1 MQNRIIKDIS
11 DFIFLEDE
19 LQKADII
26 FLPGG
31 GHAEVPEK
39 GAEVYLKGYAPI
51 IMPSGKKAI
60 DKEGPLVIH
69 TKSDIYNGNYET
81 ESDFYK
87 DVLVKCGVPE
97 DAVVCENR
105 ATYTKL
111 NAVYSR
117 KLTDKMG
124 LEVKKAIICCKS
136 FHARRCLMYYT
147 YAFPETEFII
157 VPTDV
162 DGIEKN
168 TWHLDG
174 AATKRV
180 MSELRKAGGQLCD
193 EMDEFLGHSKG

>member
-11 DFIFLEDE
+11 DFIFIEDKPE
-19 LQKADII
+19 KADII

-39 GAEVYLKGYAPI
+39 GAEMFLKGYAPV

-60 DKEGPLVIH
+60 DKEGPLEIH
-69 TKSDIYNGNYET
+69 TKSDVYNNDYET

-87 DVLVKCGVPE
+87 DVLIKCGVDSE
-97 DAVVCENR
+97 AIVCEKR

-124 LEVKKAIICCKS
+124 LEIKKAMICCKS

-162 DGIEKN
+162 DGISKN
-168 TWHLDG
+168 TWHLDR

-193 EMDEFLGHSKG
+193 EMNEFLGHSKD